1 MEAQKDTQLI
11 RKISPVE
18 HFMAH
23 SPFSTVTLVTRI
35 RGSVNETILRGAV
48 EKVQQRHTHL
58 RARMVDHQGDLWLT
72 TANVEPIPI
81 EVFPRIS
88 DENWVTAI
96 QEDCTNPY
104 AFDTQPAI
112 RFLLVKGDDR
122 SDLVIQCHHT
132 ICDGLSLAYLG
143 RDLLIYMGY
152 PDQDV
157 QTLPSPAPISP
168 ENFPLGVKLN
178 PVVRFFVNRINSKW
192 IEEEVHF
199 DQQDYLALNQ
209 AYWQNYHH
217 KMLPVELSQPQT
229 EVLVARC
236 REEGVT
242 VNTALVAA
250 FVGAQTLVL
259 GPDSAA
265 GNIGVAASLRGKL
278 NPPVGE
284 EIGFYASALTTDLP
298 YDLNVPFWENARQ
311 IHKQLVPQFTDKKLF
326 AEAVM
331 WSALEPSVLQAI
343 NYKRLGEF
351 TSPKSERHE
360 KLVAFSQR
368 EDTVSAMLERNK
380 MTSLD
385 ELVMGS
391 AVTNLTR
398 LDFPTKYGELTL
410 DRMILKPG
418 GAFPLATV
426 NLVVGA
432 VTAAGKLSLLIEFA
446 EERLELRTAEII
458 KNQAITHLLSE

>member
-1 MEAQKDTQLI
+1 VSE
-11 RKISPVE
+11 E
-18 HFMAH
+18 
-23 SPFSTVTLVTRI
+23 
-35 RGSVNETILRGAV
+35 ILRTAV

-58 RARMVDHQGDLWLT
+58 RARMTDHQGDLWLT
-72 TANVEPIPI
+72 TAEVEPIPI

-88 DENWVTAI
+88 DETWITAA
-96 QEDCTNPY
+96 QEDCTHPY
-104 AFDTQPAI
+104 AFDAQPAI
-112 RFLLVKGDDR
+112 RFLLVKGDDV
-122 SDLVIQCHHT
+122 SDVVIQCHHT

-143 RDLLIYMGY
+143 RDLLIHMGY

-157 QTLPSPAPISP
+157 QTLADPVPVNP
-168 ENFPLGVKLN
+168 ENFPRGVKLN

-192 IEEEVHF
+192 IDEKVYF

-209 AYWQNYHH
+209 AYWQHYHH

-229 EVLVARC
+229 DVLVARC

-250 FVGAQTLVL
+250 FIGAQTLVL

-278 NPPVGE
+278 IPPVDE

-298 YDLNVPFWENARQ
+298 YDLNLPFWENARQ
-311 IHKQLVPQFTDKKLF
+311 IHKQLIPQFTDKKLF

-343 NYKRLGEF
+343 NYKRLGGLTPPEA
-351 TSPKSERHE
+351 ERHD
-360 KLVAFSQR
+360 KLTVFSQR
-368 EDTVSAMLERNK
+368 EDVISAMLERNK

-385 ELVMGS
+385 ELIMGS

-446 EERLELRTAEII
+446 EERLDPRTAEII